1 MENGSIKAG
10 DPGEASGHESRTAV
24 LRDYWPHWSDCFT
37 MSERRNRLA
46 WEVFFFFYLQP
57 SAILFAFL
65 PIFLRNELEES
76 QRQYT

>member
-46 WEVFFFFYLQP
+46 WEVFFFLLTTKCNFVCISTHL
-57 SAILFAFL
+57 S
-65 PIFLRNELEES
+65 EK
-76 QRQYT
+76 